1 VLSGNWTNRPI
12 SPWDSKEEKMFES
25 VELRKVQN
33 GIIVTVKSED
43 EDDREFVFTNMAKAI
58 KFVKEFFENKSAMP
72 A

>member
-1 VLSGNWTNRPI
+1 
-12 SPWDSKEEKMFES
+12 MFES

-58 KFVKEFFENKSAMP
+58 KFVKEFFENKNAMP